1 MPRPDPRKA
10 ARPRVLPSACAARP
24 SAFSGYPESLHN
36 GDSDRTSSPSPGHA
50 NRFAQHSYIVLHGA
64 SSKNREAA
72 TLSGASPHRVE
83 KCCLFPAASYRLSV
97 VPIWER
103 PNSGFPQR
111 ATDMPTRS
119 GKPGT
124 RKRACTG
131 KMASTL
137 NSPALCACDGAQV
150 WDSRIGTMLLD
161 RREVVSSG
169 HF

>member
-10 ARPRVLPSACAARP
+10 ARPPVQPSACAARP

-36 GDSDRTSSPSPGHA
+36 GDSDRTSWPSPCHA

-83 KCCLFPAASYRLSV
+83 KCCLFPAASYRLSA
-97 VPIWER
+97 VPIEEQR
-103 PNSGFPQR
+103 NRSFPQR
-111 ATDMPTRS
+111 AIVEWNETRS

-124 RKRACTG
+124 RRNVCAGRK
-131 KMASTL
+131 KPVISH
-137 NSPALCACDGAQV
+137 PCACGCAWVLGSQ
-150 WDSRIGTMLLD
+150 IGPMLQD
-161 RREVVSSG
+161 RREAVSSG
-169 HF
+169 RS